1 MSRTSTIV
9 LVVLALVVLA
19 AAALV
24 VSAVGGY
31 LWWAKTAPQEDVLL
45 PKVSPPQEEARSDE
59 RQVTEQSGQNA
70 QRLEKIQTGAKSPH
84 VEVGTVRAR
93 TAVTLGAISGAHGSL
108 EQFRADVGRYPT
120 VQEGLAALWLQPTDP
135 VEAGR
140 WRGPYVESADVF
152 RDGWARPLRYLQPA
166 PGAEPRVYSFGP
178 NGQDEGGEGDD
189 IVPASAP

>member
-9 LVVLALVVLA
+9 LVIPAVVVVLA
-19 AAALV
+19 SAALV
-24 VSAVGGY
+24 VCAVGGY
-31 LWWAKTAPQEDVLL
+31 LWWAKTAPQE
-45 PKVSPPQEEARSDE
+45 
-59 RQVTEQSGQNA
+59 
-70 QRLEKIQTGAKSPH
+70 

-93 TAVTLGAISGAHGSL
+93 TAVTLGTIRGAHGSL

-120 VQEGLAALWLQPTDP
+120 AQEGLAALWLQPTDP

-152 RDGWARPLRYLQPA
+152 RDGWARPLRYLPPA
-166 PGAEPRVYSFGP
+166 PGAKPRVYSFGP